1 MAEPGQLDQAS
12 PACKVDAD
20 VLLNEPRSFRMD
32 RRSPEAAALRD
43 AVSRKHLDFLG
54 AYSDDVLTVETKD
67 GYLLSIQHVHHGE
80 KNFLRKIAVL
90 MFVLV
95 CT

>member
-54 AYSDDVLTVETKD
+54 AYSDDVLTAFWDWSWQEST
-67 GYLLSIQHVHHGE
+67 Q
-80 KNFLRKIAVL
+80 NN
-90 MFVLV
+90 
-95 CT
+95 